1 MELVSFDASKGSYAD
16 GLWEVG
22 SLSVGEEAS
31 LVITAISREIGER
44 FNEVNVVSNEKEI
57 NESDN
62 SANKTIF
69 IKSTDLSIDI
79 TASQKTLNL
88 NDAVD
93 FTVFVENRG
102 FYDADDVNVSIA
114 DLEDL
119 GFIVLGDLDY
129 KTWFIGDLKPGENR
143 TMNIKA
149 RVNCTNRTVVV
160 PADVRSSTYE
170 TDYSNNFDEDSVE
183 ILPLCDLAISINPD
197 NEVVNSSSGAV
208 VKWTVVVENLG
219 PDAAENTTVVISHLD
234 DIVVLDSSL
243 DALETIDGLTFN
255 IGDIPSGGKT
265 SFVVSTHP
273 NVTDKTI
280 TVNSKT
286 ETSTPEFVL
295 TNNVDDGSV
304 RVMPLC
310 DLVIDVDVEPGV
322 VNLSDDVVVN
332 ITVIVSNDGPDKAEN
347 VSVDLNSS
355 LINQTIDIG
364 DLEPGENKTI
374 IIPVVPD
381 VSNVNVTVVS
391 NVSGDTYE
399 EDLTNNKDDDILE
412 VLPLTDVAVSIVCDR
427 NPVNFTNDSSCII
440 NWTITAVNNGPDKA
454 SDVCVD
460 LTDFKTFGL
469 VVLNSSDNAYDQDAN
484 TWTIGDLSAGEKMEL
499 IVSTMPGESDKS
511 VVIYSN
517 ISTSDYESNLENNR
531 DSAGTV
537 ILPLC
542 DLVIDIESNPNIVNL
557 TKDSRSYVNL
567 TIVVSNSG
575 PDKAQNVTVSLNDLK
590 ELGFDI
596 INSNV
601 DVPGASFDEE
611 NNTWH
616 IGDLASGDDAAIIVT
631 VNPNRSNVNVTA
643 IAETHTPTYEV
654 NLENNY
660 DDTAIEVL
668 PLCDLVITITSD
680 KEVINLSD
688 ILQKINSGELSIEE
702 FANSDLTTVN
712 WTITVTN
719 NGPDDALD
727 VVMHNILPEELEF
740 ISYLASQ
747 GILRNGL
754 NESVEN
760 ISNDS
765 NESGEVYYD
774 LNGTDFEDLNGT
786 DYEYLDDDNGDYDGM
801 EDNIDD
807 YELDDDSASG
817 DSSAGSAS
825 SSLDSE
831 DGADDGSTYDK
842 SSRDLSWSIGTLKAG
857 ESANLVLST
866 RALSTG
872 SIIENVSVSTSTYE
886 SDLTNNND
894 SAIVTVFEEEP
905 PQEEPAENNTDDGSY
920 DETEEEIPDFAF
932 DYHVPKDAD
941 DKNRSDL
948 KKVSNN
954 PAKTSKVKAVNKS
967 INMKNTGNPLI
978 VLALSILGL
987 FVVQSRRK
995 N

>member
-1 MELVSFDASKGSYAD
+1 
-16 GLWEVG
+16 
-22 SLSVGEEAS
+22 
-31 LVITAISREIGER
+31 
-44 FNEVNVVSNEKEI
+44 
-57 NESDN
+57 
-62 SANKTIF
+62 
-69 IKSTDLSIDI
+69 
-79 TASQKTLNL
+79 
-88 NDAVD
+88 
-93 FTVFVENRG
+93 
-102 FYDADDVNVSIA
+102 
-114 DLEDL
+114 
-119 GFIVLGDLDY
+119 
-129 KTWFIGDLKPGENR
+129 
-143 TMNIKA
+143 
-149 RVNCTNRTVVV
+149 
-160 PADVRSSTYE
+160 
-170 TDYSNNFDEDSVE
+170 
-183 ILPLCDLAISINPD
+183 
-197 NEVVNSSSGAV
+197 
-208 VKWTVVVENLG
+208 
-219 PDAAENTTVVISHLD
+219 
-234 DIVVLDSSL
+234 
-243 DALETIDGLTFN
+243 
-255 IGDIPSGGKT
+255 
-265 SFVVSTHP
+265 
-273 NVTDKTI
+273 
-280 TVNSKT
+280 
-286 ETSTPEFVL
+286 
-295 TNNVDDGSV
+295 
-304 RVMPLC
+304 
-310 DLVIDVDVEPGV
+310 
-322 VNLSDDVVVN
+322 
-332 ITVIVSNDGPDKAEN
+332 
-347 VSVDLNSS
+347 
-355 LINQTIDIG
+355 
-364 DLEPGENKTI
+364 
-374 IIPVVPD
+374 
-381 VSNVNVTVVS
+381 
-391 NVSGDTYE
+391 
-399 EDLTNNKDDDILE
+399 
-412 VLPLTDVAVSIVCDR
+412 
-427 NPVNFTNDSSCII
+427 
-440 NWTITAVNNGPDKA
+440 
-454 SDVCVD
+454 
-460 LTDFKTFGL
+460 
-469 VVLNSSDNAYDQDAN
+469 
-484 TWTIGDLSAGEKMEL
+484 
-499 IVSTMPGESDKS
+499 
-511 VVIYSN
+511 
-517 ISTSDYESNLENNR
+517 
-531 DSAGTV
+531 
-537 ILPLC
+537 
-542 DLVIDIESNPNIVNL
+542 L

-601 DVPGASFDEE
+601 DVSGASFDEE

-616 IGDLASGDDAAIIVT
+616 IGDLASGDDTTIIVT

-680 KEVINLSD
+680 KEVINLSE

-905 PQEEPAENNTDDGSY
+905 PQEEPSENNTDDGSY

>member
-1 MELVSFDASKGSYAD
+1 M
-16 GLWEVG
+16 
-22 SLSVGEEAS
+22 
-31 LVITAISREIGER
+31 
-44 FNEVNVVSNEKEI
+44 
-57 NESDN
+57 
-62 SANKTIF
+62 
-69 IKSTDLSIDI
+69 SIDI

-143 TMNIKA
+143 TMTIKA
-149 RVNCTNRTVVV
+149 KVNCTNRTVVV

-197 NEVVNSSSGAV
+197 NEVVNPSSGAV

-304 RVMPLC
+304 LVMPLC
-310 DLVIDVDVEPGV
+310 DLVIDVEVEPGV

-332 ITVIVSNDGPDKAEN
+332 ITVTVSNEGPDKAEN

-355 LINQTIDIG
+355 LVNQTIDIG

-381 VSNVNVTVVS
+381 VFNVNVTVVS

-469 VVLNSSDNAYDQDAN
+469 VVLNSSDNAYDLDAN

-557 TKDSRSYVNL
+557 TNDSRSYVNL

-601 DVPGASFDEE
+601 DVSGASFDEE

-616 IGDLASGDDAAIIVT
+616 IGDLASGDDTTIIVT

-654 NLENNY
+654 NLENNH

-680 KEVINLSD
+680 KEIINLSE
-688 ILQKINSGELSIEE
+688 IIQKINSGELSIEDI
-702 FANSDLTTVN
+702 ASSDFTIIN

-894 SAIVTVFEEEP
+894 SANVTVFEEEP

-987 FVVQSRRK
+987 FAVQSRRK

>member
-1 MELVSFDASKGSYAD
+1 M
-16 GLWEVG
+16 
-22 SLSVGEEAS
+22 
-31 LVITAISREIGER
+31 
-44 FNEVNVVSNEKEI
+44 
-57 NESDN
+57 
-62 SANKTIF
+62 
-69 IKSTDLSIDI
+69 
-79 TASQKTLNL
+79 
-88 NDAVD
+88 
-93 FTVFVENRG
+93 
-102 FYDADDVNVSIA
+102 
-114 DLEDL
+114 
-119 GFIVLGDLDY
+119 
-129 KTWFIGDLKPGENR
+129 
-143 TMNIKA
+143 
-149 RVNCTNRTVVV
+149 
-160 PADVRSSTYE
+160 
-170 TDYSNNFDEDSVE
+170 
-183 ILPLCDLAISINPD
+183 
-197 NEVVNSSSGAV
+197 
-208 VKWTVVVENLG
+208 
-219 PDAAENTTVVISHLD
+219 
-234 DIVVLDSSL
+234 
-243 DALETIDGLTFN
+243 
-255 IGDIPSGGKT
+255 
-265 SFVVSTHP
+265 
-273 NVTDKTI
+273 
-280 TVNSKT
+280 
-286 ETSTPEFVL
+286 
-295 TNNVDDGSV
+295 
-304 RVMPLC
+304 
-310 DLVIDVDVEPGV
+310 
-322 VNLSDDVVVN
+322 
-332 ITVIVSNDGPDKAEN
+332 
-347 VSVDLNSS
+347 
-355 LINQTIDIG
+355 
-364 DLEPGENKTI
+364 
-374 IIPVVPD
+374 
-381 VSNVNVTVVS
+381 
-391 NVSGDTYE
+391 
-399 EDLTNNKDDDILE
+399 
-412 VLPLTDVAVSIVCDR
+412 
-427 NPVNFTNDSSCII
+427 
-440 NWTITAVNNGPDKA
+440 
-454 SDVCVD
+454 
-460 LTDFKTFGL
+460 
-469 VVLNSSDNAYDQDAN
+469 
-484 TWTIGDLSAGEKMEL
+484 
-499 IVSTMPGESDKS
+499 
-511 VVIYSN
+511 
-517 ISTSDYESNLENNR
+517 
-531 DSAGTV
+531 
-537 ILPLC
+537 
-542 DLVIDIESNPNIVNL
+542 

-601 DVPGASFDEE
+601 DVSGASFDEE

-616 IGDLASGDDAAIIVT
+616 IGDLASGDDTTIIVT

-680 KEVINLSD
+680 KEIINLSE
-688 ILQKINSGELSIEE
+688 IIQKINSGELSIEE
-702 FANSDLTTVN
+702 IASSDFTIIN

>member
-1 MELVSFDASKGSYAD
+1 M
-16 GLWEVG
+16 
-22 SLSVGEEAS
+22 
-31 LVITAISREIGER
+31 
-44 FNEVNVVSNEKEI
+44 
-57 NESDN
+57 
-62 SANKTIF
+62 
-69 IKSTDLSIDI
+69 SIDI

-149 RVNCTNRTVVV
+149 RANCTNRTVDV

-208 VKWTVVVENLG
+208 VKWTVVVENNG
-219 PDAAENTTVVISHLD
+219 PDTAENATVVLSHLD
-234 DIVVLDSSL
+234 DLVVLDSSL

-286 ETSTPEFVL
+286 ETPTPEFDL

-304 RVMPLC
+304 LVMPLC
-310 DLVIDVDVEPGV
+310 DLVIDVEVEPGV

-332 ITVIVSNDGPDKAEN
+332 ITVTVSNEGPDKAEN

-355 LINQTIDIG
+355 LVNQTIDIG

-557 TKDSRSYVNL
+557 TNDSRSYVNL

-601 DVPGASFDEE
+601 DVSGASFDEE

-616 IGDLASGDDAAIIVT
+616 IGDLASGDDTTIIVT

-680 KEVINLSD
+680 KEVINLSE

-894 SAIVTVFEEEP
+894 SANVTVFEEEA
-905 PQEEPAENNTDDGSY
+905 PQEEPAENITDDDHD
-920 DETEEEIPDFAF
+920 DETEDGIPDFAF
-932 DYHVPKDAD
+932 EYHVPKDVG
-941 DKNRSDL
+941 DKDKSDL
-948 KKVSNN
+948 KKVLNS
-954 PAKTSKVKAVNKS
+954 PPKASKVKAVNKS

-978 VLALSILGL
+978 VLALSMLGL
-987 FVVQSRRK
+987 FAVQSRRK

>member
-1 MELVSFDASKGSYAD
+1 M
-16 GLWEVG
+16 
-22 SLSVGEEAS
+22 
-31 LVITAISREIGER
+31 I
-44 FNEVNVVSNEKEI
+44 
-57 NESDN
+57 
-62 SANKTIF
+62 
-69 IKSTDLSIDI
+69 
-79 TASQKTLNL
+79 
-88 NDAVD
+88 
-93 FTVFVENRG
+93 
-102 FYDADDVNVSIA
+102 
-114 DLEDL
+114 
-119 GFIVLGDLDY
+119 
-129 KTWFIGDLKPGENR
+129 
-143 TMNIKA
+143 
-149 RVNCTNRTVVV
+149 
-160 PADVRSSTYE
+160 
-170 TDYSNNFDEDSVE
+170 
-183 ILPLCDLAISINPD
+183 ISIESN
-197 NEVVNSSSGAV
+197 
-208 VKWTVVVENLG
+208 
-219 PDAAENTTVVISHLD
+219 
-234 DIVVLDSSL
+234 
-243 DALETIDGLTFN
+243 
-255 IGDIPSGGKT
+255 
-265 SFVVSTHP
+265 
-273 NVTDKTI
+273 
-280 TVNSKT
+280 
-286 ETSTPEFVL
+286 
-295 TNNVDDGSV
+295 
-304 RVMPLC
+304 
-310 DLVIDVDVEPGV
+310 PGV
-322 VNLSDDVVVN
+322 VNL
-332 ITVIVSNDGPDKAEN
+332 
-347 VSVDLNSS
+347 
-355 LINQTIDIG
+355 
-364 DLEPGENKTI
+364 
-374 IIPVVPD
+374 
-381 VSNVNVTVVS
+381 
-391 NVSGDTYE
+391 
-399 EDLTNNKDDDILE
+399 
-412 VLPLTDVAVSIVCDR
+412 
-427 NPVNFTNDSSCII
+427 TNDSR
-440 NWTITAVNNGPDKA
+440 
-454 SDVCVD
+454 SD
-460 LTDFKTFGL
+460 
-469 VVLNSSDNAYDQDAN
+469 
-484 TWTIGDLSAGEKMEL
+484 
-499 IVSTMPGESDKS
+499 
-511 VVIYSN
+511 
-517 ISTSDYESNLENNR
+517 
-531 DSAGTV
+531 
-537 ILPLC
+537 
-542 DLVIDIESNPNIVNL
+542 
-557 TKDSRSYVNL
+557 VNL
-567 TIVVSNSG
+567 TINVSNSG
-575 PDKAQNVTVSLNDLK
+575 PDKAQNVTVCLNDLE

-596 INSNV
+596 VDSTV
-601 DVPGASFDEE
+601 DVPGASFDKE
-611 NNTWH
+611 NKTWS
-616 IGDLASGDDAAIIVT
+616 IGDVDSGDGAIIIVT
-631 VNPNRSNVNVTA
+631 VNPNKSNMNVTA
-643 IAETHTPTYEV
+643 IVETRTPTYEIS
-654 NLENNY
+654 LENNK
-660 DDTAIEVL
+660 DDTVIEVL
-668 PLCDLVITITSD
+668 PICDLVITITSD
-680 KEVINLSD
+680 KEVINLSE

-760 ISNDS
+760 ISNDY

-842 SSRDLSWSIGTLKAG
+842 SSRDLRWSIGTLKAG

-894 SAIVTVFEEEP
+894 SANVTVFEEEP

>member
-1 MELVSFDASKGSYAD
+1 M
-16 GLWEVG
+16 
-22 SLSVGEEAS
+22 
-31 LVITAISREIGER
+31 
-44 FNEVNVVSNEKEI
+44 
-57 NESDN
+57 
-62 SANKTIF
+62 
-69 IKSTDLSIDI
+69 
-79 TASQKTLNL
+79 
-88 NDAVD
+88 
-93 FTVFVENRG
+93 
-102 FYDADDVNVSIA
+102 
-114 DLEDL
+114 
-119 GFIVLGDLDY
+119 
-129 KTWFIGDLKPGENR
+129 
-143 TMNIKA
+143 
-149 RVNCTNRTVVV
+149 TN
-160 PADVRSSTYE
+160 
-170 TDYSNNFDEDSVE
+170 
-183 ILPLCDLAISINPD
+183 
-197 NEVVNSSSGAV
+197 
-208 VKWTVVVENLG
+208 
-219 PDAAENTTVVISHLD
+219 
-234 DIVVLDSSL
+234 
-243 DALETIDGLTFN
+243 
-255 IGDIPSGGKT
+255 
-265 SFVVSTHP
+265 
-273 NVTDKTI
+273 
-280 TVNSKT
+280 
-286 ETSTPEFVL
+286 
-295 TNNVDDGSV
+295 
-304 RVMPLC
+304 
-310 DLVIDVDVEPGV
+310 
-322 VNLSDDVVVN
+322 
-332 ITVIVSNDGPDKAEN
+332 
-347 VSVDLNSS
+347 
-355 LINQTIDIG
+355 
-364 DLEPGENKTI
+364 
-374 IIPVVPD
+374 
-381 VSNVNVTVVS
+381 
-391 NVSGDTYE
+391 
-399 EDLTNNKDDDILE
+399 
-412 VLPLTDVAVSIVCDR
+412 
-427 NPVNFTNDSSCII
+427 
-440 NWTITAVNNGPDKA
+440 
-454 SDVCVD
+454 
-460 LTDFKTFGL
+460 
-469 VVLNSSDNAYDQDAN
+469 
-484 TWTIGDLSAGEKMEL
+484 
-499 IVSTMPGESDKS
+499 
-511 VVIYSN
+511 
-517 ISTSDYESNLENNR
+517 
-531 DSAGTV
+531 
-537 ILPLC
+537 
-542 DLVIDIESNPNIVNL
+542 
-557 TKDSRSYVNL
+557 DSRSYVNL

-601 DVPGASFDEE
+601 DVSGASFDEE

-616 IGDLASGDDAAIIVT
+616 IGDLASGDDTTIIVT

-654 NLENNY
+654 NLENNH

-680 KEVINLSD
+680 KEIINLSE
-688 ILQKINSGELSIEE
+688 IIQKINSGELSIEE
-702 FANSDLTTVN
+702 IASSDFTIIN

-774 LNGTDFEDLNGT
+774 LNGTDFGDLNGT
-786 DYEYLDDDNGDYDGM
+786 DYEYLDDYNGDYDGM

-894 SAIVTVFEEEP
+894 SANVTVFEEEP

-978 VLALSILGL
+978 VLALSMLGL
-987 FVVQSRRK
+987 FAVQSRRK